1 MGKDPCFIPFKKDVS
16 QIELPEQFNYPF
28 AYDPHPLTIQASK
41 EVQADLETQKDWEHN
56 FGLIPGQE
64 GDVIGKMFGVLV
76 VKNKEGELGYLKA
89 FSGKLANANHHPGFV
104 PPLFDMLEPDSFF
117 QVGTQ
122 YLNGLNAELEA
133 RLKDPDYLKVLD
145 FLKSVEKEA
154 AEAIFNKKEAV
165 KANKKRRKAIRKEAE
180 ANLDQ
185 VDFEALK
192 EEHKSESIMQRYFL
206 VQLEKEWAEQVEE
219 ARKKVEVFQEKI
231 DAIKENRKQRS
242 NQIQQELF
250 DQYHFLNI
258 NGESKSLLKI
268 FEATTVKVPPAG
280 AGECAAPKLLQYAFA
295 NQYEPIAMA
304 EFWWGQSPKSEV
316 RQHRQFYPS
325 CNSKCKPILGH
336 MLEGMN
342 VESNPLLDNPGQG
355 KELEIIYE
363 DEAMIVVN
371 KPAEFLS
378 VPGKSIR
385 DSVYTRIKEEYE
397 LEGPVIVH
405 RLDMSTSGIMVLAK
419 NKEVHKVLQAQFI
432 NRTVNKRY
440 EAILEGVLE
449 VAEGFVELP
458 LRVDLDDRP
467 RQLVCYEHGKPARTK
482 FKRIAVEGGR
492 TRVHFFPITGRT
504 HQLRVHAAHRE
515 GLGIP
520 ILGDDLY
527 GQKDSRLH
535 LHAAQINLKHPITGE
550 GIQFK
555 VRADF

>member
-1 MGKDPCFIPFKKDVS
+1 MGKDSCFISFKKDVS

-56 FGLIPGQE
+56 FGLIRGQA

-76 VKNKEGELGYLKA
+76 VKNKEGALGYLKA

-117 QVGTQ
+117 QVGTR
-122 YLNGLNAELEA
+122 YLNQLNAELET
-133 RLKDPDYLKVLD
+133 RLKDPDYLKALD

-154 AEAIFNKKEAV
+154 AEAIFNKKEFV

-206 VQLEKEWAEQVEE
+206 VQLEKEWEE
-219 ARKKVEVFQEKI
+219 RLEAAREKVNVFQSKI
-231 DAIKENRKQRS
+231 DAIREDRKQRS

-295 NQYEPIAMA
+295 HQYEPIALA

-316 RQHRQFYPS
+316 RQHGQFYPS

-432 NRTVNKRY
+432 KRTVNKRY
-440 EAILEGVLE
+440 EAILDGVLE
-449 VAEGFVELP
+449 VTEGFVELP
-458 LRVDLDDRP
+458 LRVDLEDRP

-504 HQLRVHAAHRE
+504 HQLRVHAAHQE

-527 GQKDSRLH
+527 GQKGSRLH

-550 GIQFK
+550 AIQFK
-555 VRADF
+555 ARADF